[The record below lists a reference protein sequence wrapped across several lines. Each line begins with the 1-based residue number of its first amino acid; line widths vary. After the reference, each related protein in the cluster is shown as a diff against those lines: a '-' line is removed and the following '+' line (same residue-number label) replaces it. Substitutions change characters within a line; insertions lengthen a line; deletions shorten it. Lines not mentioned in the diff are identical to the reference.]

1 MVLLHRRNLLKRVLF
16 LMLLC
21 LALGTPRATV
31 APQRGYRSG
40 DLELLARLISGEA
53 RGEPYLGQVA
63 VGAVVINRVES
74 PNFPNTV
81 SEVIFQP
88 GAFESVSNGQIWAEP
103 PSDTQYS
110 AAQAALD
117 GVDPTY
123 GALYFWNP
131 NLPVNP
137 WIWTRTITLWIGKHV
152 FGI

>member
-1 MVLLHRRNLLKRVLF
+1 MLFVAGLL
-16 LMLLC
+16 
-21 LALGTPRATV
+21 LAFGVPRSTV
-31 APQRGYRSG
+31 SPQYAYRSG

-74 PNFPNTV
+74 PNFPNTIPG
-81 SEVIFQP
+81 VIFQP
-88 GAFESVSNGQIWAEP
+88 GAFESVANGQIWAVP
-103 PSDTQYS
+103 PSETQYS
-110 AAQAALD
+110 AAQAAMD

-131 NLPVNP
+131 SLPVNP